1 MAALSCGGR
10 CHNVSRPPSENLEEG
25 GVGADGDAEA
35 REGGQDDGDHG
46 LHPHVSVE
54 DVREEHNEEELHRR
68 VDPYISPGHHLCCG

>member
-46 LHPHVSVE
+46 LHPHLLGILVHTAEQDDQIMRGQQTVMMDQAS
-54 DVREEHNEEELHRR
+54 
-68 VDPYISPGHHLCCG
+68 